1 MKKVV
6 IIGAGVSGLVCAIES
21 KTKNNEV
28 ILLEK
33 EDEVGKKILASGS
46 GKCNYY
52 NEDISLDKYHSTY
65 KKIEDYLEEKEY
77 ENRYIE
83 ITPNIVNKTGEKIE
97 GIIDKGFSV
106 IFDIIIL

>member
-52 NEDISLDKYHSTY
+52 NEDISLDKYHSSY
-65 KKIEDYLEEKEY
+65 NNIEEYL
-77 ENRYIE
+77 
-83 ITPNIVNKTGEKIE
+83 NIAELIKVEDFYSNL
-97 GIIDKGFSV
+97 GIIPYIRNGYYYPITK
-106 IFDIIIL
+106 

>member
-33 EDEVGKKILASGS
+33 EDEVGKKILAI
-46 GKCNYY
+46 KN
-52 NEDISLDKYHSTY
+52 L
-65 KKIEDYLEEKEY
+65 
-77 ENRYIE
+77 
-83 ITPNIVNKTGEKIE
+83 VA
-97 GIIDKGFSV
+97 
-106 IFDIIIL
+106 